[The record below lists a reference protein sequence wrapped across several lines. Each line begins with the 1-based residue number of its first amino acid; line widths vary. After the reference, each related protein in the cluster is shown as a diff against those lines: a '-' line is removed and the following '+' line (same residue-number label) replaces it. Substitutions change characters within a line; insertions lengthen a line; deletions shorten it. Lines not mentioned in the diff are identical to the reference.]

1 MSGKRYVIIGDG
13 AAGTTTAQALRLA
26 DANAAI
32 TIISD
37 DPNAAYFRASL
48 TNYLLGELREDQVWA
63 VPPTFYGELH
73 IHRLLARVAAVD
85 VARKGVALTT
95 GHVLPYDSLFIAS
108 GSRARTPPFD
118 GGFLPGVMTMRTL
131 QDVRTVMDLI
141 RARNLKNAVVVGGG
155 PLALEWAHGLS
166 HRGVRVGMVIRE
178 RRFLPGTM
186 DAVASDL
193 LAARLRHGGVDVRM
207 GDEIVQAVPGQ
218 DGRVAGVIL
227 KSGQRLACELL
238 AIAIGVICN
247 TEFLKGSPVQLA
259 PNGGVLVNDEM
270 RASVPDVFA
279 AGDCAAVNGK
289 LLQLWEPARVQG
301 RIAAENARGGNAKW
315 APGAYYMATRL
326 YDLDFAGAGEIDLEG
341 ADTIV
346 DFPEK
351 TGKIS
356 YRKLWLKDGK
366 LRGYMLLGE
375 RVEAV
380 RKKGRLYKRLIDEAR
395 DVTSIK
401 DRLLDRAFD
410 LGAWLKPF
418 ESEKL
423 VAPASTTSP
432 GPHVTSSAKIRG
444 TQAISLSDL
453 PKFMG
458 GPSSDSAPA
467 TMASPGHSPSA
478 TPAAQAPI
486 AKPRPGTS
494 ILSIDTQPPV
504 PAFLEG
510 AGRRTEIASRM
521 IIGTA
526 RDCQIVLQDPTAS
539 DAHAQITRH
548 AHSIYIRDLGSTS
561 GTWVN
566 QRPVSTPIELKNGDQ
581 IRVGQTTFVVRMDTG
596 TRTSMPAMSMMSLP
610 PIAEGPRLIVRSGSG
625 IGLTFAVGNGR
636 TTIGRSYEATVRLD
650 DPSIAPMHAAIEL
663 AGGAVNVAPMQAA
676 VMLRGV
682 PIAQGQWTH
691 AYEGDV
697 LVLGGVALEYASKSA
712 QPQQAAVSMRGPGA

>member
-13 AAGTTTAQALRLA
+13 AAGTTAAQALRLA
-26 DANAAI
+26 DANASI
-32 TIISD
+32 MIISD

-63 VPPTFYGELH
+63 VPPTFYGELR
-73 IHRLLARVAAVD
+73 IQRLLARVAAVD

-108 GSRARTPPFD
+108 GSRARTPSFD

-238 AIAIGVICN
+238 AVAIGVICN

-366 LRGYMLLGE
+366 MRGYMLLGE
-375 RVEAV
+375 RAEAV
-380 RKKGRLYKRLIDEAR
+380 RKKGRLYKRLIDEGR
-395 DVTSIK
+395 DVTPIK

-410 LGAWLKPF
+410 LTAWLRPF
-418 ESEKL
+418 ENEKL
-423 VAPASTTSP
+423 VAPAPTTSL

-453 PKFMG
+453 PKFMAG
-458 GPSSDSAPA
+458 ASEPPPP
-467 TMASPGHSPSA
+467 TMASPGQSPSVA
-478 TPAAQAPI
+478 PAARPPV
-486 AKPRPGTS
+486 AKAARPGTS
-494 ILSIDTQPPV
+494 ILVMDNQPPA

-510 AGRRTEIASRM
+510 AGRRTEIASRT

-526 RDCQIVLQDPTAS
+526 RDCQIVLQDPTVS

-581 IRVGQTTFVVRMDTG
+581 VRIGQTTFVVRMDTG
-596 TRTSMPAMSMMSLP
+596 TRESMEALSMMSLP
-610 PIAEGPRLIVRSGSG
+610 PIADGPRLIVRSGSG

-636 TTIGRSYEATVRLD
+636 TVIGRSYEATVRLD
-650 DPSIAPMHAAIEL
+650 DPSIAPMHAALEF
-663 AGGAVNVAPMQAA
+663 AGGAMNVAPMQAA

-682 PIAQGQWTH
+682 PIARGQWTH

-697 LVLGGVALEYASKSA
+697 IVLGGVALEYASKSA
-712 QPQQAAVSMRGPGA
+712 QPKQAAVSMRGPGA